1 MPVRDPDPYDHLQL
15 ELAVLARRAERA
27 RVAALD
33 FARSPLDRSGY
44 LLLVLLETEG
54 EQTMSQLAAAF
65 DLDASTVT
73 RQIAP
78 LERRGFVVRSRSD
91 EDRRAT
97 LVSITPAGQRERQT
111 VRKARVAYMRAQ
123 LSEWDDAKVGQL
135 AELLEDLN
143 GTLTV
148 GRVAEGRPAEDVVP
162 AGS

>member
-1 MPVRDPDPYDHLQL
+1 MSDHATDPYDHLQL

-33 FARSPLDRSGY
+33 IARSPLDRSGY
-44 LLLVLLETEG
+44 LLLALLESEG
-54 EQTMSQLAAAF
+54 EQTMSQLASAF

-78 LERRGFVVRSRSD
+78 LERRGFVVRTRSD

-97 LVSITPAGQRERQT
+97 LVSITPAGRRERET
-111 VRKARVAYMRAQ
+111 VRAARIAYMRTQ
-123 LSEWDDAKVGQL
+123 LSGWDAGKVERL
-135 AELLEDLN
+135 AALLEDLN

-148 GRVAEGRPAEDVVP
+148 GQNGSPTTAVAG
-162 AGS
+162 